1 MKLTNQQLTIIT
13 ETLVLNGVVY
23 DDIKL
28 ELIDHIASEIEA
40 ETSNNAKPFEIILKE
55 VFEKWKLQLR
65 PASHNLWLGSG
76 FSAPKI
82 ILDKLAND
90 KKRELFAG
98 AIIICLFTV
107 AILSINNKLQSPL
120 VLLGIVFFIKTVS
133 LVGALLMLSG
143 KLFLLKSKIKS
154 TYLFR
159 FNKSFYLILFYGVLI
174 GIGLFP
180 ILPSSKNIEIKAIS
194 LIVTLTYLFLIYV
207 NLKLFYKHF
216 QFEKKL
222 LISNS

>member
-1 MKLTNQQLTIIT
+1 MKLTNQQLIIIE
-13 ETLVLNGVVY
+13 ETLILNGIVY

-40 ETSNNAKPFEIILKE
+40 EAISEAKPFEIILKE
-55 VFEKWKLQLR
+55 VFEKWKPQLK
-65 PASHNLWLGSG
+65 PTSYNLLLGYG
-76 FSAPKI
+76 FLAPKI
-82 ILDKLAND
+82 IIDKLAND

-107 AILSINNKLQSPL
+107 AILAINNKLQSPL
-120 VLLGIVFFIKTVS
+120 VLSVIVFFIKTVS
-133 LVGALLMLSG
+133 LMGALLMLSG
-143 KLFLLKSKIKS
+143 KLFLSKSKIKS

-180 ILPSSKNIEIKAIS
+180 ILPSNKNIEIKAIS

-207 NLKLFYKHF
+207 NLKFLYKHF

-222 LISNS
+222 SISNS

>member
-1 MKLTNQQLTIIT
+1 MKLTNQQLTII
-13 ETLVLNGVVY
+13 EEILMLNGVVY

-40 ETSNNAKPFEIILKE
+40 ETINDSKPFDIILKE

-65 PASHNLWLGSG
+65 PASHNLWLGYG

-98 AIIICLFTV
+98 AIIICLCTV

-120 VLLGIVFFIKTVS
+120 VLSGIVFFIKTVS

-154 TYLFR
+154 TFLFR

-180 ILPSSKNIEIKAIS
+180 ILPSNKNIEIKAIS

-216 QFEKKL
+216 QFEKKIS
-222 LISNS
+222 ISNS

>member
-1 MKLTNQQLTIIT
+1 MKLTNQQLTIIE

-40 ETSNNAKPFEIILKE
+40 KIINDSKPFEIILKE

-65 PASHNLWLGSG
+65 PASHNLWLGYG

-82 ILDKLAND
+82 ILDKLADD

-98 AIIICLFTV
+98 AISIGLMTMV
-107 AILSINNKLQSPL
+107 ILSFNNKLQSPL
-120 VLLGIVFFIKTVS
+120 VLSGIVFFIKIVS

-154 TYLFR
+154 TFLFR
-159 FNKSFYLILFYGVLI
+159 FNKSFYLILLYGVLI

-180 ILPSSKNIEIKAIS
+180 ILPSNKNIEIKSYFVDCNFDLFVLNLRKSKAF
-194 LIVTLTYLFLIYV
+194 LQTLSIR
-207 NLKLFYKHF
+207 
-216 QFEKKL
+216 EKT
-222 LISNS
+222 IDF

>member
-1 MKLTNQQLTIIT
+1 MKLTNQQLTIIE
-13 ETLVLNGVVY
+13 ETLILNGVVY

-28 ELIDHIASEIEA
+28 ELIDHIASEIEV
-40 ETSNNAKPFEIILKE
+40 EIINDSKSFEIILKE

-65 PASHNLWLGSG
+65 PASDNLWLGSG

-82 ILDKLAND
+82 ILDKLADD
-90 KKRELFAG
+90 KKRELFVG
-98 AIIICLFTV
+98 GISIGLMTMV
-107 AILSINNKLQSPL
+107 ILLINYKLKSPL
-120 VLLGIVFFIKTVS
+120 VLSVIVFFIKTVS
-133 LVGALLMLSG
+133 LMGALLMLSG
-143 KLFLLKSKIKS
+143 KFFLLKSKRKT
-154 TYLFR
+154 TYLFW
-159 FNKSFYLILFYGVLI
+159 FNKSFYLILLYGVLI
-174 GIGLFP
+174 GFGLFP
-180 ILPSSKNIEIKAIS
+180 ILPSNKNIEIKAIS

>member
-1 MKLTNQQLTIIT
+1 MKLTNQQLTMIE
-13 ETLVLNGVVY
+13 ETLILNGIVY

-40 ETSNNAKPFEIILKE
+40 EAISEAKPFEIILKE
-55 VFEKWKLQLR
+55 VFEKWKPQLK
-65 PASHNLWLGSG
+65 PTSYNLLLGYG
-76 FSAPKI
+76 FLAPKI
-82 ILDKLAND
+82 IIDKLAND

-107 AILSINNKLQSPL
+107 AILAINNKLQSPL
-120 VLLGIVFFIKTVS
+120 VLSVIVFFIKTVS
-133 LVGALLMLSG
+133 LMGALLMLSG
-143 KLFLLKSKIKS
+143 KLFLSKSKIKS

-180 ILPSSKNIEIKAIS
+180 ILPSNKNIEIKAIS

-222 LISNS
+222 SISNS

>member
-1 MKLTNQQLTIIT
+1 MNLTNQQLTIIE
-13 ETLVLNGVVY
+13 ETLILNGVVY

-40 ETSNNAKPFEIILKE
+40 EIINDSKSFEIILKE
-55 VFEKWKLQLR
+55 VLEKWKQQLKS
-65 PASHNLWLGSG
+65 ASDNLWLGSG

-82 ILDKLAND
+82 ILDKLADD
-90 KKRELFAG
+90 KKRELFVG
-98 AIIICLFTV
+98 GISIGLMTMV
-107 AILSINNKLQSPL
+107 ILTINYKLQSPL

-133 LVGALLMLSG
+133 LMGALLMLSG
-143 KLFLLKSKIKS
+143 KLSLFKSKIKS

-180 ILPSSKNIEIKAIS
+180 ILPSNKNIQIKAIS
-194 LIVTLTYLFLIYV
+194 LIVTLTYLFLNYG

-222 LISNS
+222 SISNS